1 MDFER
6 DDEDDDANKFKDF
19 RMEYLRRVV
28 FLRVIVP
35 FRCLGAQ
42 LEGLS
47 SSWGGKKAVVVDQIK
62 DKGLGDCARLVCR
75 TSCVQLAHTNRLEI
89 LLILKGLF
97 VRLIYD

>member
-6 DDEDDDANKFKDF
+6 DDNDANKFKDF

-28 FLRVIVP
+28 FLRVIVT

-42 LEGLS
+42 LEG
-47 SSWGGKKAVVVDQIK
+47 GGRRSNQGQ
-62 DKGLGDCARLVCR
+62 GLGDCARLDCR
-75 TSCVQLAHTNRLEI
+75 SSCVQLAHTNRLEI
-89 LLILKGLF
+89 FLILKGVC